1 MTKFRPCIDIHAG
14 VVKQIV
20 GGTLSD
26 APSSSST
33 SSAQLVTNHTSTHP
47 PSYFSKLYREHNLTG
62 THVIMLGPNC
72 EAAAREALDAWPG
85 ALQVGGGITGS
96 NALRWLDWGA
106 DKVIVTSYLFPNGGF
121 SLERLQELSTAV
133 GKEKLV
139 VDVSCR
145 RRGDRWF
152 VATNKWQTITEMEV
166 TEDTLTML
174 SEYCSEFLVHAA
186 DVEGLCRGIDEDLV
200 RALGRWSRI
209 PTTYAGGGK
218 DIDDLALVRDLSGGK
233 VDLTFG
239 SALDI
244 FGGDKVR
251 FEDCVRWNRTADA

>member
-26 APSSSST
+26 KTDAAAAES
-33 SSAQLVTNHTSTHP
+33 LVTNHTSAHP
-47 PSYFSKLYREHNLTG
+47 PSYFSSLYRENGLTG
-62 THVIMLGPNC
+62 AHVIMLGPNC
-72 EAAAREALDAWPG
+72 ESAAREALDAWPG
-85 ALQVGGGITGS
+85 GLQVGGGINIK
-96 NALRWLDWGA
+96 NAQQWLDWGA
-106 DKVIVTSYLFPNGGF
+106 EKVIVTSYLFPDAKF
-121 SLERLQELSTAV
+121 SLERLQELSSAV
-133 GKEKLV
+133 GKDKLV

-152 VATNKWQTITEMEV
+152 VATNKWQTITDTEV
-166 TEDTLTML
+166 TKDTLDML
-174 SEYCSEFLVHAA
+174 SEYCAEFLIHAA
-186 DVEGLCRGIDEDLV
+186 DVEGLCRGIDEELV
-200 RALGRWSRI
+200 KALGEWSTI

-218 DIDDLALVRDLSGGK
+218 DVTDLTLVKELSAGK

-244 FGGDKVR
+244 FGGDKVK
-251 FEDCVRWNRTADA
+251 FEDCIKWN